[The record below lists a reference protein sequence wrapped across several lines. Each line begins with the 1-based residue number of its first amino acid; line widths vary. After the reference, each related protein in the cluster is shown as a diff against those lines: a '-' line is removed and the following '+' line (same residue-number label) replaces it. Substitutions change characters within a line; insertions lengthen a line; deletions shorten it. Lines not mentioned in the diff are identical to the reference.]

1 MEQKFIR
8 VPFDME
14 AAKRITNGEIEG
26 RVVTRAGSNARIVC
40 WDAKGDSC
48 VVALIDGNSTEQ
60 FPSFNY
66 PDGLCFRTHTSSFD
80 LFLEIPENSPYSFLI
95 PKFLKSHEHPSFKDG
110 DVLHARINNGNWYVF
125 IYLNNGKDKTF
136 FYATIDDEEKLYI
149 GKNRITSN
157 DDDISEIRYATE
169 TEKQKLI
176 DALKASDRHEAKE
189 YLKRFFS
196 IETENK
202 YSQYKDGD
210 ILRAYENIV
219 IINKPYVD
227 NDGWFNFK
235 QYAAYCCT
243 SNELINR
250 GGYYN
255 QHEVRYATDEERETI
270 KRAMLESGNPLY
282 DGILKKFFGIEQKQE
297 CEFETFDKV
306 LARNGEGMQW
316 GARFFDRMHEG
327 GYACTD
333 SLVYKQ
339 CIPYN
344 EETKH
349 LLGTT
354 DSL

>member
-1 MEQKFIR
+1 MEQKMIR

-48 VVALIDGNSTEQ
+48 IVALIDGNSTEQ

-80 LFLEIPENSPYSFLI
+80 LFLEIPENSPYKFLK
-95 PKFLKSHEHPSFKDG
+95 PQFLKSHEHPSFKDG
-110 DVLHARINNGNWYVF
+110 DVLICGGVGEWIF
-125 IYLNNGKDKTF
+125 IYKENGYVTGYYVALNLTTKELDFASCSYIAKNERIK
-136 FYATIDDEEKLYI
+136 KL
-149 GKNRITSN
+149 NSV
-157 DDDISEIRYATE
+157 TE
-169 TEKQKLI
+169 AEKQKLI
-176 DALKASDRHEAKE
+176 DALKASDRPEAKE
-189 YLKRFFS
+189 YLKRFFG

-210 ILRAYENIV
+210 ILRAYDNIV

-243 SNELINR
+243 SNELINI

-255 QHEVRYATDEERETI
+255 QQEVRYATDEERETI

-282 DGILKKFFGIEQKQE
+282 DGILKKWFDIEKP
-297 CEFETFDKV
+297 EFKFKPFDRV
-306 LARNGEGMQW
+306 LARQDDKDIW
-316 GARFFDRMHEG
+316 SADFFSFMDGKEFNCIG
-327 GYACTD
+327 GLY
-333 SLVYKQ
+333 YQ

-344 EETKH
+344 EQTKH